1 MTPVFTTHSHVEAD
15 VVRGLLDA
23 HSIPSVITSDISQ
36 SVFPLRIAGQ
46 WELRVCVDETE
57 AQAARALIESHR
69 DAVGAGA
76 GLLRDTLGPLE
87 GVVGYRFKDV
97 GLLEHA
103 LTHRSKAH
111 EDASGGV
118 FDNESMEFLGDA
130 VLGFVIADMLFR
142 EFPHHDEGHKSKIKA
157 SIVSTTS
164 LARLAGAIDLG
175 RFVLLGRGE
184 EKTGGRRKQ
193 ALLADCYEA
202 LIAAV
207 YLDGGVEAARTFIG
221 RQFGPLIAEA
231 RTSGSEAAFTE
242 DWKSA
247 LQEVLQSDGR
257 GLPEYLMAGEEGPA
271 HRRVFLVDVRVA
283 GSVVARGEGRSKKAA
298 EQVAAQRALDALRD
312 DTQRN
317 SSDV

>member
-1 MTPVFTTHSHVEAD
+1 MTAVFTTHSHVEAD

-23 HSIPSVITSDISQ
+23 HGIQAVITSDISQ
-36 SVFPLRIAGQ
+36 AVFPLRLSGQ
-46 WELRVCVDETE
+46 WQLRVCVD
-57 AQAARALIESHR
+57 AARAREATELIESHR

-76 GLLRDTLGPLE
+76 VRLRDTLGPLE
-87 GVVGYRFKDV
+87 QAAGYRFKDL

-130 VLGFVIADMLFR
+130 VLGFVIADLLLR
-142 EFPHHDEGHKSKIKA
+142 EFPQHDEGHKSKIKA
-157 SIVSTTS
+157 SIVSTLS
-164 LARLAGAIDLG
+164 LGRLAEGIDLG

-193 ALLADCYEA
+193 AILADCYEA

-207 YLDGGVEAARTFIG
+207 YLDGGIEAARAFIA

-231 RTSGSEAAFTE
+231 RESGSEAAFTE
-242 DWKSA
+242 DWKSE
-247 LQEVLQSDGR
+247 LQEVLQAGGR
-257 GLPEYLMAGEEGPA
+257 GLPEYVLSAEEGPA
-271 HRRVFLVDVRVA
+271 HRRVFVVEVRVRGEA
-283 GSVVARGEGRSKKAA
+283 LARGEGRSKNAA
-298 EQVAAQRALDALRD
+298 
-312 DTQRN
+312 
-317 SSDV
+317 

>member
-23 HSIPSVITSDISQ
+23 HGIPAVITSDIAQ
-36 SVFPLRIAGQ
+36 AVFPLRLSGQ
-46 WELRVCVDETE
+46 WELRVCVEE
-57 AQAARALIESHR
+57 ARASAAREIIASHR

-76 GLLRDTLGPLE
+76 VRLRDSIGPLE
-87 GVVGYRFKDV
+87 TAIGYRFKDL

-130 VLGFVIADMLFR
+130 VLGFVIADLLFR

-157 SIVSTTS
+157 SIVSTLS
-164 LARLAGAIDLG
+164 LGRLAEGLDLG

-193 ALLADCYEA
+193 AILADCYEA

-207 YLDGGVEAARTFIG
+207 YLDGGIDPARAFVA
-221 RQFGPLIAEA
+221 RQFGPLIADA
-231 RTSGSEAAFTE
+231 RATGSEAAFTE
-242 DWKSA
+242 DWKSE
-247 LQEVLQSDGR
+247 LQEVLQAQGR
-257 GLPEYLMAGEEGPA
+257 GLPEYVLAGEEGPA
-271 HRRVFLVDVRVA
+271 HRRVFAIEVRVR
-283 GSVVARGEGRSKKAA
+283 GEVIGRGEGRSKKAA
-298 EQVAAQRALDALRD
+298 EQDAAKNALSLFR
-312 DTQRN
+312 
-317 SSDV
+317 

>member
-1 MTPVFTTHSHVEAD
+1 MTAVFTTHSHVEAD

-23 HSIPSVITSDISQ
+23 HGIPSMITSDISQ
-36 SVFPLRIAGQ
+36 SVFPLRLSGQ
-46 WELRVCVDETE
+46 WELCVCVE
-57 AQAARALIESHR
+57 AGRADAARELIASHR

-76 GLLRDTLGPLE
+76 GRLRDSLGPLE
-87 GVVGYRFKDV
+87 AVLGYRFRDL

-130 VLGFVIADMLFR
+130 VLGFVIADLLFR

-157 SIVSTTS
+157 SIVSTLS
-164 LARLAGAIDLG
+164 LGRLAEAMDLG

-193 ALLADCYEA
+193 AILADSYEA

-207 YLDGGVEAARTFIG
+207 YLDGGIEPARAFIA
-221 RQFGPLIAEA
+221 RQFGPLILEA
-231 RTSGSEAAFTE
+231 RASGSEAAFTE
-242 DWKSA
+242 DWKSE
-247 LQEVLQSDGR
+247 LQEVLQSEGR
-257 GLPEYLMAGEEGPA
+257 GLPEYALATEEGPA
-271 HRRVFLVDVRVA
+271 HRRLFVVDVKVR
-283 GSVVARGEGRSKKAA
+283 GQIIARGEGRSKKAA
-298 EQVAAQRALDALRD
+298 EQEAARAALRVLRD
-312 DTQRN
+312 PN
-317 SSDV
+317 S

>member
-23 HSIPSVITSDISQ
+23 HGIPAVITSDIAQ
-36 SVFPLRIAGQ
+36 AVFPLRLSGQ
-46 WELRVCVDETE
+46 WELRVCVEE
-57 AQAARALIESHR
+57 ARANAAREIIDSHR

-76 GLLRDTLGPLE
+76 VRLRDSLGPLE
-87 GVVGYRFKDV
+87 TAIGYRFRDL

-130 VLGFVIADMLFR
+130 VLGFVIADLLFR

-157 SIVSTTS
+157 SIVSTLS
-164 LARLAGAIDLG
+164 LGRLAEGLDLG

-193 ALLADCYEA
+193 AILADCYEA

-207 YLDGGVEAARTFIG
+207 YLDGGIDPARAFVA
-221 RQFGPLIAEA
+221 RQFGPLIADA
-231 RTSGSEAAFTE
+231 RATGSEAAFTE
-242 DWKSA
+242 DWKSE
-247 LQEVLQSDGR
+247 LQEVLQAQGR
-257 GLPEYLMAGEEGPA
+257 GLPEYVLAGEEGPA
-271 HRRVFLVDVRVA
+271 HRRVFAIDVRARGEVI
-283 GSVVARGEGRSKKAA
+283 GRGEGRSKKAA
-298 EQVAAQRALDALRD
+298 EQDAAKNALSLFR
-312 DTQRN
+312 
-317 SSDV
+317 